1 MDPRPLTQ
9 RERGVLEVLLS
20 VEFDGV
26 ENLRRQVAEVVVVGV
41 CGCGC
46 PSIDFQHGRGLGM
59 RVRVNATIP
68 DSYDG
73 LFLYTVEDPERG
85 ELLGGVEWV
94 GVGETDPD
102 ELPSPDLLDLAV
114 QLA

>member
-9 RERGVLEVLLS
+9 RERRVLDALLS
-20 VEFDGV
+20 VDFDGV
-26 ENLRRQVAEVVVVGV
+26 ENLRCQAQDVVVVGA

-59 RVRVNATIP
+59 AIRVNAAVLE
-68 DSYDG
+68 SYDG
-73 LFLYTVEDPERG
+73 LFLYVIEDSQRG
-85 ELLGGVEWV
+85 EVLGGVEWV

-102 ELPSPDLLDLAV
+102 ELPSPDVLDIQPV
-114 QLA
+114 